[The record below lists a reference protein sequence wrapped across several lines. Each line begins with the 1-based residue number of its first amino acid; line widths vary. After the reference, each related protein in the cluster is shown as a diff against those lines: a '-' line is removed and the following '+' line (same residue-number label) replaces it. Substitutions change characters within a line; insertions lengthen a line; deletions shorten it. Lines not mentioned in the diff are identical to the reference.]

1 MVVALSGAV
10 GSGKSTVAEALVA
23 VVGGERLS
31 TRRMIIDLT
40 GVDSER
46 GALQEAGDR
55 LDAETGFSWIA
66 DAVGQKWDGADGLLI
81 VDAVRRIEQVEHLR
95 RLFPDAVRHVHLV
108 ADAEVLA
115 GRHVERRHD
124 VVEPGSYD
132 EVRSHATE
140 AAVEDLAAEADVVF
154 DASRL
159 DARSVAAVALA
170 GLGLVETRPS
180 RRVDVVVGG
189 QYGSEGKGN
198 VCSYLAP
205 RYDVLM
211 RVGGPNAGHRVRDPD
226 FDFVHLPSGSLHNRD
241 ARLLIGPGATLSLP
255 VLLDEIARADVAQRL
270 SIDPQAIIIEEE
282 DISIERA
289 ALDVI
294 GSTTQGVGVA
304 TARKILNRGDE
315 PVLGAGVR
323 LARQIP
329 ELEPYVRSTWVE
341 LEKAYAADERIMLE
355 GTQGTDL
362 SLHHG
367 AWPHVTSR
375 ETSASGCMADAG
387 IPPSRVDRVIMVVRT
402 YPIRVGNASGY
413 SGHMGRE
420 IDAAVI
426 AERSGKDVEVIR
438 TTEVGTRSR
447 KPRRMA
453 EFDLGQVR
461 RAAALNGATEIALTF
476 ADYIDAGNEGARSF
490 GQLTEATRSFVG
502 MMEDATGCPVR
513 LIASGPHRDDVIEGR
528 ES

>member
-40 GVDSER
+40 GVESER
-46 GALQEAGDR
+46 AALQEAGDR
-55 LDAETGFSWIA
+55 LDVDTGFSWVA
-66 DAVGQKWDGADGLLI
+66 DAVGAKWDEADGLLI
-81 VDAVRRIEQVEHLR
+81 VDAVRRTEQVDHLR
-95 RLFPDAVRHVHLV
+95 RRFPGAVRHVHLV

-115 GRHVERRHD
+115 KRHEERRHN
-124 VVEPGSYD
+124 VIELGSYD
-132 EVRSHATE
+132 EVRSHVTE
-140 AAVEDLAAEADVVF
+140 AGVENLAGKADVVF

-159 DARSVAAVALA
+159 DVRSVAAVALA
-170 GLGLVETRPS
+170 GLGLVKTPTARL
-180 RRVDVVVGG
+180 VDVVVGG

-205 RYDVLM
+205 RYNVLM

-255 VLLDEIARADVAQRL
+255 ILLDEIERAGVAQRL
-270 SIDPQAIIIEEE
+270 SIDPQAIIIEDG
-282 DISIERA
+282 DIAIERA

-294 GSTTQGVGVA
+294 GSTKQGVGVA
-304 TARKILNRGDE
+304 TARKILNRGGE
-315 PVLGAGVR
+315 PVFGSEVR
-323 LARQIP
+323 LARQVS
-329 ELEPYVRSTWVE
+329 ELQPYVRSTWAE
-341 LEKAYAADERIMLE
+341 LEKAYAAGERTMLE

-375 ETSASGCMADAG
+375 ETTASGCMADAG
-387 IPPSRVDRVIMVVRT
+387 IPPSRVDRVVMVVRT

-420 IDAAVI
+420 IDAAVV

-438 TTEVGTRSR
+438 TTEVGTRSG

-490 GQLTEATRSFVG
+490 GQLTEGTRSFVG

-528 ES
+528 EA